1 MATAT
6 VSNVLT
12 GRRQVAEDRR
22 RRVLEAVG
30 ALGYQPNRLA
40 AGLRRQRTGTVG
52 MVVPDLTNPFFAA
65 LVQRVEELAAE
76 GDCQILLVDSSNDPA
91 REAARTRALLAHL
104 PRTAVS
110 IEVARRV
117 RARVPLA
124 RTPTRVSVEIRSAL
138 AVELGP

>member
-1 MATAT
+1 MSRAKAIGKRFSGPSAPTIRDVAARAGVATAT

-12 GRRQVAEDRR
+12 GRRPVAEDRR
-22 RRVLEAVG
+22 RRVLEAVD

-76 GDCQILLVDSSNDPA
+76 SDCQILLVDSSN
-91 REAARTRALLAHL
+91 
-104 PRTAVS
+104 
-110 IEVARRV
+110 
-117 RARVPLA
+117 
-124 RTPTRVSVEIRSAL
+124 
-138 AVELGP
+138 